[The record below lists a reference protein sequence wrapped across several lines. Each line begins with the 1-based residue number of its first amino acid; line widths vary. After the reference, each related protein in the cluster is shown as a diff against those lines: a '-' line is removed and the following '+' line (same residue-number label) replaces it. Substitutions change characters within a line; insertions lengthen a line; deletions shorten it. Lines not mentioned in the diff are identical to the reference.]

1 MTKKNFASLI
11 EKWRSQ
17 MSWKCWKSLKMSH
30 LNFHDKTWRYNNCHK
45 KKWIFA
51 NKHLCSLR
59 SQKWDILN
67 DFQTLSIQEIFF
79 KELGIRLKIKR
90 IVKNAVAAV
99 PSQYLAA
106 AWHESKWKIFI
117 PENPCEYYYRTR
129 TFHFFQGN
137 CQLRRIF
144 SLDDDLIPSSIRWSN
159 HMRIKI

>member
-1 MTKKNFASLI
+1 MTKPEDTI
-11 EKWRSQ
+11 IV
-17 MSWKCWKSLKMSH
+17 
-30 LNFHDKTWRYNNCHK
+30 TK

-159 HMRIKI
+159 HRVTREKNRIDDDPDNWAGNSKLLLVFEVKVKKFSVF